1 MKKAIN
7 VLVLLA
13 KIFSFVFCAIYMI
26 VTIANFVQAGSAPN
40 AQAQSALISNGVN
53 GIFGLS
59 FAIAATIVTYLNGP
73 RMVDDTATRKQAI
86 VSIVFGVLGC
96 PLLAA
101 AGIVYLVYLAKK
113 PQGEAIE
120 APKENE

>member
-13 KIFSFVFCAIYMI
+13 KIFSFVFCALYLILAI
-26 VTIANFVQAGSAPN
+26 TNFVQAGSAPT
-40 AQAQSALISNGVN
+40 AQAQADFVSAGVGN
-53 GIFGLS
+53 IFALS
-59 FAIAATIVTYLNGP
+59 FAIAATIVTYLHGP
-73 RMVDDTATRKQAI
+73 RMVDETATQKQAI

-96 PLLAA
+96 AFLAA
-101 AGIVYLVYLAKK
+101 AGIVYIVYLAKK
-113 PQGEAIE
+113 PKGEAIE

>member
-1 MKKAIN
+1 MKKAID

-13 KIFSFVFCAIYMI
+13 KIFSFVFCALYLILAI
-26 VTIANFVQAGSAPN
+26 TNFVQAGSAPN
-40 AQAQSALISNGVN
+40 SQAQSALISNGVS
-53 GIFGLS
+53 GIFTLS

-73 RMVDDTATRKQAI
+73 RMVDDTATKKQAI

-96 PLLAA
+96 AFLAA